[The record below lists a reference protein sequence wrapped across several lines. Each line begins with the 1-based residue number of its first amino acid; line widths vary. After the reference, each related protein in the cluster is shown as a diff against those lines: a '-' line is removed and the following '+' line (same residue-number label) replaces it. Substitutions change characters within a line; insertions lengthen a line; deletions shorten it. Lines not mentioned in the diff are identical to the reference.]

1 MRKIEIIHGKAAPCP
16 YWAYL
21 SFQHKV
27 QEYIAVIILVT
38 VMPNNK
44 RRSIQK
50 VGIFSI
56 YIVQLSDGNSEV
68 IVIETPLM
76 GEDGLLYIVVFA
88 RLIIIHPHL
97 WRDDDVIEVKVPIV
111 GKRELE
117 LCPDV
122 IEVRLTVGNSHII
135 GAWTPLYKSSTKR
148 DEEVSTFTT
157 PLNKTKA
164 RKRQINKIAYK
175 WNIGR

>member
-1 MRKIEIIHGKAAPCP
+1 MVLESCTEAHGHWFGAASFMRKIEIIHGKAAPCP

-56 YIVQLSDGNSEV
+56 YVVQLSDGNPEV

-76 GEDGLLYIVVFA
+76 GEDGLLDIIVDIL
-88 RLIIIHPHL
+88 LIIVHPHL
-97 WRDDDVIEVKVPIV
+97 RGYDYVVEIEIPIV
-111 GKRELE
+111 GQRKFELS
-117 LCPDV
+117 PDV
-122 IEVRLTVGNSHII
+122 IQIGLAVGKGQVI
-135 GAWTPLYKSSTKR
+135 GSRA
-148 DEEVSTFTT
+148 
-157 PLNKTKA
+157 PLNKSSSK
-164 RKRQINKIAYK
+164 
-175 WNIGR
+175 

>member
-1 MRKIEIIHGKAAPCP
+1 MVLESCTEAHGHWFGAASFMRKIEIIHGKAAPCP

-27 QEYIAVIILVT
+27 QEYIAVIILIA

-56 YIVQLSDGNSEV
+56 YIVQLSDGNPEV

-76 GEDGLLYIVVFA
+76 GKDGLLDIIVDIL
-88 RLIIIHPHL
+88 LIIVHPHL
-97 WRDDDVIEVKVPIV
+97 RGYDYVVEIEIPIV
-111 GKRELE
+111 GQRKFELS
-117 LCPDV
+117 PDV
-122 IEVRLTVGNSHII
+122 IQIGLAVGKGQVI
-135 GAWTPLYKSSTKR
+135 GSRA
-148 DEEVSTFTT
+148 
-157 PLNKTKA
+157 PLNKSSSK
-164 RKRQINKIAYK
+164 
-175 WNIGR
+175 

>member
-1 MRKIEIIHGKAAPCP
+1 MVLESCTEAHGHWFGAASFMRKIEISHGKAAPCP

-27 QEYIAVIILVT
+27 QEYIAVIILIA

-56 YIVQLSDGNSEV
+56 YVVQLSDGNPEV

-76 GEDGLLYIVVFA
+76 GEDGLLDIIVDIL
-88 RLIIIHPHL
+88 LIIVHPHL
-97 WRDDDVIEVKVPIV
+97 RGYDYVVEIEIPIV
-111 GKRELE
+111 DQRKFELS
-117 LCPDV
+117 PDV
-122 IEVRLTVGNSHII
+122 IQIGLAVGKGQVI
-135 GAWTPLYKSSTKR
+135 GSRA
-148 DEEVSTFTT
+148 
-157 PLNKTKA
+157 PLNKSSSK
-164 RKRQINKIAYK
+164 
-175 WNIGR
+175 

>member
-1 MRKIEIIHGKAAPCP
+1 MVLESCTEAHGHWFGAASFMRKIEIIHGKAAPCP

-56 YIVQLSDGNSEV
+56 YVVQLSDGNPEV

-76 GEDGLLYIVVFA
+76 GEDGLLDIIDFP
-88 RLIIIHPHL
+88 IIIVHPHL
-97 WRDDDVIEVKVPIV
+97 RGYDYVVEIEIPIV
-111 GKRELE
+111 GQRKFELS
-117 LCPDV
+117 PDV
-122 IEVRLTVGNSHII
+122 IQIGLAVGKGQVI
-135 GAWTPLYKSSTKR
+135 GSRA
-148 DEEVSTFTT
+148 
-157 PLNKTKA
+157 PLNKSSSK
-164 RKRQINKIAYK
+164 
-175 WNIGR
+175 

>member
-1 MRKIEIIHGKAAPCP
+1 MVLESCTEARGHWFGAASFMRKIEIIHGKAAPCP

-56 YIVQLSDGNSEV
+56 YVVQLSDGNPEV
-68 IVIETPLM
+68 IVIETPLV
-76 GEDGLLYIVVFA
+76 GEDGLLDIIVDGLLVIIVDGL
-88 RLIIIHPHL
+88 LIIVHPHL
-97 WRDDDVIEVKVPIV
+97 RGYDYVVEIEIPIV
-111 GKRELE
+111 GQRKFELS
-117 LCPDV
+117 PDV
-122 IEVRLTVGNSHII
+122 IQIGLAVGKGQVI
-135 GAWTPLYKSSTKR
+135 GSRA
-148 DEEVSTFTT
+148 
-157 PLNKTKA
+157 PLNKSSSK
-164 RKRQINKIAYK
+164 
-175 WNIGR
+175 

>member
-1 MRKIEIIHGKAAPCP
+1 MVLESCTEAHGHWFGAASFMRKIEIIHGKAAPCP

-56 YIVQLSDGNSEV
+56 YVVQLSDGNPEV

-76 GEDGLLYIVVFA
+76 GEDGLLDIIVD
-88 RLIIIHPHL
+88 RLLIIVHPHL
-97 WRDDDVIEVKVPIV
+97 RGYDYVVEIEIPIV
-111 GKRELE
+111 GQRKFELS
-117 LCPDV
+117 PDV
-122 IEVRLTVGNSHII
+122 IQIGLAVGKGQVI
-135 GAWTPLYKSSTKR
+135 GSRA
-148 DEEVSTFTT
+148 
-157 PLNKTKA
+157 PLNKSSSK
-164 RKRQINKIAYK
+164 
-175 WNIGR
+175 

>member
-1 MRKIEIIHGKAAPCP
+1 M
-16 YWAYL
+16 
-21 SFQHKV
+21 
-27 QEYIAVIILVT
+27 QEYVTIVILIT
-38 VMPNNK
+38 VMPDNE
-44 RRSIQK
+44 RRSIEE
-50 VGIFSI
+50 VWILSI
-56 YIVQLSDGNSEV
+56 DIIQLADSNSEV

-76 GEDGLLYIVVFA
+76 GEDGLLYIVVFCF
-88 RLIIIHPHL
+88 LIIIHPHL
-97 WRDDDVIEVKVPIV
+97 WRDNDVVEVKVPFV
-111 GKRELE
+111 DKRKLE

>member
-1 MRKIEIIHGKAAPCP
+1 MVLESCTEAHGHWFGAASFMRKIEIIHGKAAPCP

-27 QEYIAVIILVT
+27 QEYIAVIILIA

-56 YIVQLSDGNSEV
+56 YVVQLSDGNPEV

-76 GEDGLLYIVVFA
+76 GEDGLLDIIDFP
-88 RLIIIHPHL
+88 IIIVHPHL
-97 WRDDDVIEVKVPIV
+97 RGYDYVVEIEIPIV
-111 GKRELE
+111 DQRKFELS
-117 LCPDV
+117 PDV
-122 IEVRLTVGNSHII
+122 IQIGLAVGKGQVI
-135 GAWTPLYKSSTKR
+135 GSRA
-148 DEEVSTFTT
+148 
-157 PLNKTKA
+157 PLNKSSSK
-164 RKRQINKIAYK
+164 
-175 WNIGR
+175 